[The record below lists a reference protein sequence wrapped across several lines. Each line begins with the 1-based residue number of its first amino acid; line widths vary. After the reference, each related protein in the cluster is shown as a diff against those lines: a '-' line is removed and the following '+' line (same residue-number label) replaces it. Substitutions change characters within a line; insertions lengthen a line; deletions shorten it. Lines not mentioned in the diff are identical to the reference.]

1 MSTRSSHNQ
10 AAFTAFTWGFL
21 CPRYWPTWLAI
32 GLLSLLSWLPSRLR
46 WWLAVSLAALYRRLY
61 AKRPRIVARNLALCF
76 PAVAAATRQRWLR
89 RQFAL
94 QAYALLDLGRLWFR
108 SADYIR
114 RHTDVSDPALLAQM
128 AEQGGVYLT
137 GHSAGLEWIAQFIT
151 INRAGTA
158 IYKPFGRNRLLNWFF
173 EHQRNRFGSRVFPR
187 EAGLKPHVAAL
198 RRGQPFF
205 YIADE
210 DLGAQHSVFAPFFGV
225 DKATLPLAGRVAALG
240 RAPIFPVLGQIDPV
254 RGRYRLLVLPPVA
267 IPASTEVAAAD
278 GINKALEALIADDPA
293 QYMWSLKL
301 FKSRPAGAQEVYG

>member
-1 MSTRSSHNQ
+1 MSASGAPTESQ
-10 AAFTAFTWGFL
+10 AGMDPRFL

-32 GLLSLLSWLPSRLR
+32 GLLWWLSWMPNRFR
-46 WWLAVSLAALYRRLY
+46 WGLAQGLSALYRRLY
-61 AKRPRIVARNLALCF
+61 AKRPRIVARNLELCY
-76 PAVAAATRQRWLR
+76 PDVPRQVRQTWLV

-108 SADYIR
+108 DAEFIR
-114 RHTDVSDPALLAQM
+114 RHTDVSDVALLARM
-128 AEQGGVYLT
+128 AEEGGVYLT

-173 EHQRNRFGSRVFPR
+173 ERQRNRFGSKVYPR
-187 EAGLKPHVAAL
+187 DAGLKPHISAL
-198 RRGQPFF
+198 RAGRPFF

-210 DLGAQHSVFAPFFGV
+210 DLGVEHSVFAPFFGV

-240 RAPIFPVLGQIDPV
+240 RAPVFPVLGQIDPV
-254 RGRYRLLVLPPVA
+254 RGRYRLLVQPPVA
-267 IPASTEVAAAD
+267 LPTTADEAAGAA
-278 GINKALEALIADDPA
+278 INAALEALIADDPA

-301 FKSRPAGAQEVYG
+301 FKTRPAGGVEIYD